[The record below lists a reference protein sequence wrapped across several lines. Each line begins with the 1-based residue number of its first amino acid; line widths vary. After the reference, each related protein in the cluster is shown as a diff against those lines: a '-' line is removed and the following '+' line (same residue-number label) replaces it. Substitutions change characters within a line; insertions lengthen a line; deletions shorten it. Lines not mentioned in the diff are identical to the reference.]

1 MGLKRH
7 KKFSSIWNMLDFLVF
22 FIFIFFNY
30 VQCTNVKDL
39 FKSLKNTNVL
49 FVTLLFN
56 RKTASK
62 MVDFI
67 YVYL

>member
-1 MGLKRH
+1 
-7 KKFSSIWNMLDFLVF
+7 MLDFLVF